1 MINLISFCGGNIL
14 KNAPALKNGRISTAN
29 FLLNHTTNP
38 LKPLEKDVVSF
49 KGVAPRAYNLERD
62 SHYGKYTQKFPIGKD
77 NSYKIIYHIDIS
89 SECDENGVAPYPP
102 SSLKFE
108 KPIDLASG
116 IEISKQHMCGYKEW
130 CIYDEKQ
137 FDILKDFVSNCPEL
151 KNEKLVSCMDAAFNT
166 IVLELEGNRV
176 LKMVKY
182 NPFPEG
188 RKFEPSFDL
197 PILSNVYKCGDYYA
211 FVQEKA
217 EVHYMED
224 DTELNSVIERIKKAG
239 YEPFDIEGNDTQIGW
254 SEIKQDYMLLDT
266 ECAKVKK

>member
-1 MINLISFCGGNIL
+1 MNLISFCGVNVL
-14 KNAPALKNGRISTAN
+14 KNAHVSKGERIFGAN
-29 FLLNHTTNP
+29 SLLNLSTNP
-38 LKPLEKDVVSF
+38 LKPLEKDTILF
-49 KGVAPRAYNLERD
+49 KGVAPKAYKLEREPY
-62 SHYGKYTQKFPIGKD
+62 SGKYTQKFPLEKD
-77 NSYKIIYHIDIS
+77 NSYKVVYHIDVS
-89 SECDENGVAPYPP
+89 SECDENGIAPYPP

-108 KPIDLASG
+108 KPVDLAQG
-116 IEISKQHMCGYKEW
+116 IDISKRHMCGYKEW

-137 FDILKDFVSNCPEL
+137 FDTLKELVLNSPEL
-151 KNEKLVSCMDAAFNT
+151 KSEKLVSCMDAAFNT

-197 PILSNVYKCGDYYA
+197 PLLSKVYKCGDYYA

-224 DTELNSVIERIKKAG
+224 DTALNSVIDRIKEAG